1 MKSLHTLFNML
12 PHDVII
18 NHIAPYTY
26 QTKPK
31 EHLLDIRSFT
41 CQYTNMVEEYYLT
54 MLNENILLYDLLRYY
69 KKKYGT
75 AKILSIYG
83 KIRPSNP
90 DIDTKIRY
98 LWAKMTPSDRFLF
111 IDDFIFDDDEL

>member
-1 MKSLHTLFNML
+1 ML

-26 QTKPK
+26 QTKP
-31 EHLLDIRSFT
+31 ENLMSDIRSFV
-41 CQYTNMVEEYYLT
+41 CQYQMVEEYYLT
-54 MLNENILLYDLLRYY
+54 MLNDHIFLYDLLRYY

-83 KIRPSNP
+83 KIRDSVPTT
-90 DIDTKIRY
+90 DTKTRY
-98 LWAKMTPSDRFLF
+98 LWAKMTLTDRLLFIHDFVF
-111 IDDFIFDDDEL
+111 IDDEFEV